1 LSPAPA
7 PVEAD
12 RALIGTPGD
21 DQLQGGAGS
30 DRIHA
35 DQGDDTLMGGA
46 GNNQLWAGAGND
58 SLSTGAGD
66 DLLAAGQGN
75 DSLLSAAGHDILLAG
90 AGDDQ
95 LDAGQ
100 GNDFLDAGLGNDSLI
115 TGDGHDLIAA
125 GAGDDSIQLG
135 QGSKVI
141 LFNRGDGQDSVAGL
155 SNQDIVLSLGHQI
168 SADEVQLRQNGAD
181 LIISLSQ
188 NPQLGQNQDEHIA
201 LKNWYASGAAN
212 APGQRPAS
220 LTVQFIQALSA
231 NQGNQATAPRA
242 QAFDLLALI
251 NAYEAQRSAEAG
263 APSTNTW
270 QPNTAQWQSALIG
283 QSDNLAFGGPIA
295 WRYGRYNTPQSTE
308 QIGGAQYG
316 YLDWS
321 NLQQDMRQHGI
332 DAPRK
337 APTGLGSAAEPVEL
351 PIQGLMP
358 FNMPV
363 PLRLTENGFA
373 PLVNPWAAMQAG
385 TDLWNRQ
392 PNIAQPLLRPAS
404 TGASG
409 LEHSGMLSTGAND
422 ASSTSLSWAGKLER
436 RQG

>member
-1 LSPAPA
+1 
-7 PVEAD
+7 VEAD
-12 RALIGTPGD
+12 RVLIGTPGN

-46 GNNQLWAGAGND
+46 GNNQLWAGAGD
-58 SLSTGAGD
+58 DRLSTGAGA

-75 DSLLSAAGHDILLAG
+75 DSLSAGSGDDILLAG

-100 GNDFLDAGLGNDSLI
+100 GNDFLDAGLGDDSLT

-168 SADEVQLRQNGAD
+168 SADQVQLRQNGAD
-181 LIISLSQ
+181 LIISLGQ
-188 NPQLGQNQDEHIA
+188 NPHLGQNQDEHIT
-201 LKNWYASGAAN
+201 LKNWYASAGGTSS

-220 LTVQFIQALSA
+220 LTVQFIHALSA
-231 NQGNQATAPRA
+231 SQGSQTAAPRA

-251 NAYEAQRSAEAG
+251 NAYEAQRSAQAG
-263 APSTNTW
+263 AALSTNNW
-270 QPNTAQWQSALIG
+270 QPNPAQWQSALIG
-283 QSDNLAFGGPIA
+283 QSDSLAFGGPIA

-337 APTGLGSAAEPVEL
+337 APTSLGSAAEPVEL
-351 PIQGLMP
+351 PTQSLMP
-358 FNMPV
+358 FNMPA

-409 LEHSGMLSTGAND
+409 LEHSGMLSTGASD
-422 ASSTSLSWAGKLER
+422 TSSTSLSWAGKLER